1 MKIMT
6 SREFNQHIGQAQR
19 AAQSAP
25 VFVTNRGKPAF
36 VFLNYEEYQRLT
48 GGRSALEALTAAP
61 DLAAELVDIEFEL
74 SPHSRVQRP
83 PVDFGE

>member
-1 MKIMT
+1 MNTMT

-19 AAQSAP
+19 AAQTAP

-36 VFLNYEEYQRLT
+36 VFLNYEEYRRLA
-48 GGRSALEALTAAP
+48 GGRSAYDVLCSMDVP
-61 DLAAELVDIEFEL
+61 DVGDIEL
-74 SPHSRVQRP
+74 PILPRSRAQRP